1 MVVGDTVYTVN
12 AKTNKVDSWIYNGTL
27 RTPDEILV
35 NLVNGKKS
43 CFLPARCVYLSE
55 IQALTVA
62 EISK

>member
-1 MVVGDTVYTVN
+1 MKVGDTVYTVN

-43 CFLPARCVYLSE
+43 CFLPARCVSLRDPGSRR
-55 IQALTVA
+55 
-62 EISK
+62 SGDK

>member
-35 NLVNGKKS
+35 NLVSGKKS
-43 CFLPARCVYLSE
+43 CFLPARCVSLRDPGANRSGD
-55 IQALTVA
+55 
-62 EISK
+62 K

>member
-12 AKTNKVDSWIYNGTL
+12 ATTNKIDSRIYNGTL

-43 CFLPARCVYLSE
+43 CFLPARCVSLRDPGAHHSGD
-55 IQALTVA
+55 
-62 EISK
+62 K